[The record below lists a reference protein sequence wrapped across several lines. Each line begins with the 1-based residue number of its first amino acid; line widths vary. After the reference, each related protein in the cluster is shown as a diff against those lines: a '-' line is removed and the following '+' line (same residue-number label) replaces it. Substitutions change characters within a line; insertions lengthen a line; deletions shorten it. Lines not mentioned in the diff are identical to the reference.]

1 MNSTQVTNDGLG
13 IELRVDGAH
22 DTRHTSVF
30 NRKSSGKTAA
40 SKLLQFADPDIAV
53 ADGITVIL
61 RSQLAAFLVRRRSV
75 SLASAAFALTGSPR
89 GFFQAN
95 TLVAVIG
102 HAQVGASVI

>member
-1 MNSTQVTNDGLG
+1 MTDLESSLEWTAHMIHGTLVYSTV
-13 IELRVDGAH
+13 
-22 DTRHTSVF
+22 
-30 NRKSSGKTAA
+30 KAA
-40 SKLLQFADPDIAV
+40 ARPPHSKLLQFADADIAV

-89 GFFQAN
+89 GFFQAD
-95 TLVAVIG
+95 TLVAVTG